1 MATTRFPVKVGAE
14 VKPAS
19 CFWAKRPGYSE
30 TMALQGWTGHET
42 ARQRDAVELARLAA
56 LRWEITC
63 EFGTVASSL
72 AEMATAI
79 RHDPKAD
86 VTAMLFAEAKWFAP
100 SLLGVCLFHRTWA
113 GNLFLD
119 FLAAHPDTER
129 SDEPV
134 SGVGIGL
141 LYHVCE
147 VAHHLEARLLWG
159 ETTGFSAPRYRRY
172 FQLAEETDRLTVTS
186 EQQETFRRSVRD
198 RWEHG
203 WQS

>member
-1 MATTRFPVKVGAE
+1 VATTRFPVKVGDQF
-14 VKPAS
+14 KPAS
-19 CFWAKRPGYSE
+19 CYWAKGPGYSE
-30 TMALQGWTGHET
+30 AMVLQSWTGNET

-63 EFGTVASSL
+63 ESGTVVSSL
-72 AEMATAI
+72 GELEATL
-79 RHDPKAD
+79 RNDPKAD
-86 VTAMLFAEAKWFAP
+86 VTAMLVTEAKWFDP
-100 SLLGVCLFHRTWA
+100 GLLGVCLFHRTWA

-129 SDEPV
+129 SGI

-147 VAHHLEARLLWG
+147 VAHQLKANLLWG
-159 ETTGFSAPRYRRY
+159 ETTELSAPRYCRY
-172 FQLAEETDRLTVTS
+172 FEQAEETDRLVVTP
-186 EQQETFRRSVRD
+186 EQRETFRRSVRD
-198 RWEHG
+198 RWRA